1 MDKRYYAFISYKRED
16 EKQAKC
22 LQDKLEHY
30 RFPTN
35 LNGRTDL
42 PKNVRPIFRDVTD
55 LTPGILAE
63 EIKKALNDSQW
74 LIIVCSPRSAKS
86 PWVCKEAQS
95 FIDSGRADRI
105 IPYVIEGVPFS
116 GDEATE
122 CYPEALLN
130 MKGNKELLAANVNE
144 IGREAA
150 AIKILARM
158 FGLRFDTLWQRHTR
172 EQKKRRIIWGTI
184 AAFMVVVSM
193 LISGYFYWANNEI
206 KEKQNKLLISQSKY
220 LASEAQKEYD
230 KGNITK
236 ALRMALYAL
245 PKDLKNMDRP
255 YVPEAEIML
264 RECDKP
270 QKEGIYSQSILQHV
284 NQVNSAQFSP
294 DGKYIV
300 TAFDDNTARVWDAKT
315 GEPVTEPLKHE
326 DSVNSAQ
333 FSPDGKY
340 IVTASYD
347 YTARVWDAKTGE
359 PVTESLRHEG
369 PVYSAQFSP
378 DGKYIVTASSDNT
391 ARVWYAKTGEQL
403 TEPLKHEDYVKSAQ
417 FSPDG
422 KYIVTASWDNTARVW
437 NARTGEPVTE
447 PLMHENWVNS
457 AQFSPDGKYIVT
469 SSWDNTAR
477 VWNARTG
484 EPVTEPLKHENSVN
498 SAQFSPDGKYIVT
511 ASDDNTA
518 RVWDAKTGEPV
529 TEPLKHENSVNSA
542 QFSPDGKY
550 IVTASY
556 DYTARVWDA
565 KTGEPVTESLRHEGP
580 VYSAQFS
587 PNGKY
592 IVTASWEWDK
602 TAKVWEFPPLEE
614 LIDKYRN
621 DLEHDWSLSEEEKA
635 EYNLE

>member
-16 EKQAKC
+16 EKQAKW

-63 EIKKALNDSQW
+63 EINKALNDSQW

-193 LISGYFYWANNEI
+193 IISGYFYWANNEI

-220 LASEAQKEYD
+220 LASEAKKEYD

-270 QKEGIYSQSILQHV
+270 QKEGIYSRSILQHV

-315 GEPVTEPLKHE
+315 GK
-326 DSVNSAQ
+326 
-333 FSPDGKY
+333 
-340 IVTASYD
+340 
-347 YTARVWDAKTGE
+347 
-359 PVTESLRHEG
+359 
-369 PVYSAQFSP
+369 
-378 DGKYIVTASSDNT
+378 
-391 ARVWYAKTGEQL
+391 
-403 TEPLKHEDYVKSAQ
+403 
-417 FSPDG
+417 
-422 KYIVTASWDNTARVW
+422 
-437 NARTGEPVTE
+437 
-447 PLMHENWVNS
+447 
-457 AQFSPDGKYIVT
+457 
-469 SSWDNTAR
+469 
-477 VWNARTG
+477 
-484 EPVTEPLKHENSVN
+484 PVTEPLKHENGVS
-498 SAQFSPDGKYIVT
+498 SAAFSPDGRYLYVLT
-511 ASDDNTA
+511 ELSDEVLAYCTSSNDLIG
-518 RVWDAKTGEPV
+518 RY
-529 TEPLKHENSVNSA
+529 PLSSENPEGGA
-542 QFSPDGKY
+542 HIALSPDGRY
-550 IVTASY
+550 LYA
-556 DYTARVWDA
+556 
-565 KTGEPVTESLRHEGP
+565 SLRVSSTSRAHEIKVSDG
-580 VYSAQFS
+580 VAVFKCLK
-587 PNGKY
+587 NGKLKNLY
-592 IVTASWEWDK
+592 YQPTGGHPRHFAISKDGKALVVACRDDDAIELY
-602 TAKVWEFPPLEE
+602 PLNSKSG
-614 LIDKYRN
+614 LPDGKMTRYSVQQPVCVHLR
-621 DLEHDWSLSEEEKA
+621 
-635 EYNLE
+635 